1 MVTLSEPAIILSGW
15 LQKKGGLFKSTF
27 QKRYFVL
34 RRNCLERYAGSQE
47 ASAGPA
53 KAKAVIQIDE
63 IVDARVSNDP
73 RAPDYAFDIYF
84 LRGESLTLA
93 ASSVSDRERWLQAL
107 SNFVFAQQKLN
118 AKCILEGLLQHSK
131 DYGKSWTDHFVVVFP
146 DRILAYE
153 GTSTNTATEV
163 SVLVFT
169 PEFYV
174 SDAPGSQWGFQVSDF
189 ETSYYFGAQ
198 DEQTRFFWM
207 HALARI
213 IRKLRAEMDLLE
225 SSLVAASPN
234 NDLTGNLKNVGS
246 AVMHES
252 NVSFV
257 KPGTA
262 LLLYDFE
269 AESEGELSVPA
280 DAFVILVEKFN
291 ADFWLVNYDGKT
303 GYVQTDYMQI
313 LKPLPPRCEL
323 EKQVKQG
330 VTAVSTKPGSIASPG
345 ASPSLS
351 IIASH
356 AAAKTSPKL
365 TKMGCCTNRNGQGGP
380 GSPTEKKKEKVS
392 LDPRDIPSKPEQ
404 QNLSAKVCT
413 SKTKGT
419 FTKNINQSLDEAPEL
434 VAKPPFKDEV
444 AVVKNLEHCIS
455 KKVQINHTKEEK
467 TTDPTQTILTQKV
480 TGSEQETLSSCAVQP
495 KQTNISDVKEK
506 DMLPYTKMRTQVAKN
521 NPEARKNLTRER
533 VMRRRSV
540 VALEKKK
547 SFKQDSPSIGGGN
560 LKKRLALWNS
570 RINDYEQKQKGNVF
584 SGKYEREGV
593 SEKIKI
599 EKNKDYGKPKEGT
612 LTAKRAEKAKE
623 WVQVEIAKL
632 LMVIVD
638 IGGKTDDGLPCICF
652 GPLFIAYQDISD
664 TLVGILMRA
673 KKYKYL
679 EYQGDMLFQGCHD
692 KVQIT
697 LTPKGMDKLSS
708 SKT

>member
-1 MVTLSEPAIILSGW
+1 MVTLSGPAIILSGW
-15 LQKKGGLFKSTF
+15 LQKKWGLFKSTF

-34 RRNCLERYAGSQE
+34 RRNCLERYAGPQE

-53 KAKAVIQIDE
+53 NAKAVLQMDE
-63 IVDARVSNDP
+63 VVDARVSNDP
-73 RAPDYAFDIYF
+73 KAPDFAFDIYF

-93 ASSVSDRERWLQAL
+93 APSVSDRERWLQAL

-131 DYGKSWTDHFVVVFP
+131 DNGKSWTEHFVVVFP

-153 GTSTNTATEV
+153 GTSTETATEV

-174 SDAPGSQWGFQVSDF
+174 SDAPGSQWGFQISDF

-198 DEQTRFFWM
+198 DEKTRFFWM

-213 IRKLRAEMDLLE
+213 IRKLSAEMDLLE
-225 SSLVAASPN
+225 SSLVVASPN
-234 NDLTGNLKNVGS
+234 NDQTGNFEDFES
-246 AVMHES
+246 AVMRES
-252 NVSFV
+252 TVSFV

-262 LLLYDFE
+262 LLLYDFK

-280 DAFVILVEKFN
+280 DAFVILVEKFD
-291 ADFWLVNYDGKT
+291 ADFWVVNYGGKI

-323 EKQVKQG
+323 KKKVKQKT
-330 VTAVSTKPGSIASPG
+330 TASSTKLGSTAFPG
-345 ASPSLS
+345 APLSLS

-356 AAAKTSPKL
+356 AAAKASPML
-365 TKMGCCTNRNGQGGP
+365 SKMECDTNKNGQGGTD
-380 GSPTEKKKEKVS
+380 SPMAKKMEIVS
-392 LDPRDIPSKPEQ
+392 LDPRNIASKLEQ
-404 QNLSAKVCT
+404 QNISAKVCT
-413 SKTKGT
+413 NMTKGT
-419 FTKNINQSLDEAPEL
+419 FTKKTNHSLDKAPER
-434 VAKPPFKDEV
+434 VAKLPFKDEV
-444 AVVKNLEHCIS
+444 AVVKKLEHCIS
-455 KKVQINHTKEEK
+455 KKMQMNHTKDEK
-467 TTDPTQTILTQKV
+467 TTDSSKTVLAQKLN
-480 TGSEQETLSSCAVQP
+480 GSEEETLSCRAAQP
-495 KQTNISDVKEK
+495 KLMNISDVVNEK
-506 DMLPYTKMRTQVAKN
+506 DMLPYTKTRKEVAKN
-521 NPEARKNLTRER
+521 NPEPHKTLTRER

-547 SFKQDSPSIGGGN
+547 SFRQDSPSIGGGN

-570 RINDYEQKQKGNVF
+570 RINDYEQKQKGNIF
-584 SGKYEREGV
+584 SGKYEGEGAC
-593 SEKIKI
+593 EKNKI
-599 EKNKDYGKPKEGT
+599 EKSKDYGKPKEGT

-632 LMVIVD
+632 LAVIVD
-638 IGGKTDDGLPCICF
+638 IGGKTDDGLPYICF

-697 LTPKGMDKLSS
+697 LTPKGIDKLSPS
-708 SKT
+708 T